1 MREISKELIKEYGQ
15 DFEKQKVLEEMNEL
29 ANELFRDI
37 NHREINRIKI
47 LEERVD
53 VEFMLNM
60 LDEIYYFSEKDKEKM
75 WEIKKNKIN
84 TNYLGA
90 KNGKN
95 NKI

>member
-1 MREISKELIKEYGQ
+1 MKEKALELIKKYGK
-15 DFEKQKVLEEMNEL
+15 DFEKQKILEEMNEL
-29 ANELFRDI
+29 SSEIFRDI
-37 NHREINRIKI
+37 NHREINRMKI

-60 LDEIYYFSEKDKEKM
+60 IDEIYFFSEKDKEKM

-84 TNYLGA
+84 SNYLGE

>member
-1 MREISKELIKEYGQ
+1 MREKALELIKKYGQ

-37 NHREINRIKI
+37 NHREINRMKI

-60 LDEIYYFSEKDKEKM
+60 LDEIYYFSDKDVEKM
-75 WEIKKNKIN
+75 WEIKKKKIDNK
-84 TNYLGA
+84 YLRG
-90 KNGKN
+90 N
-95 NKI
+95 NI

>member
-1 MREISKELIKEYGQ
+1 MKEKALELIKKYGK
-15 DFEKQKVLEEMNEL
+15 DFEKQKILEEMNEL
-29 ANELFRDI
+29 SSEIFRDI
-37 NHREINRIKI
+37 NHREINRMKI

-60 LDEIYYFSEKDKEKM
+60 IDEIYYFSDKDKEKM

-84 TNYLGA
+84 SNYLGE